1 MEEEPAVASDI
12 VTFALTG
19 LGAEQ
24 PGLKAGAEFSVRADQ
39 VITVLAYDDG
49 SVSLGVRLTAHDFTT
64 FQVEGPVADVRYRL
78 RFGDVGAEKWIASG
92 RPTTSGTAAPVARGQ
107 RSLAPPIVPRPELQ
121 P

>member
-1 MEEEPAVASDI
+1 MEDTVMASDI

-19 LGAEQ
+19 TDAEKV
-24 PGLKAGAEFSVRADQ
+24 GLKAGAELSIRTDQ

-64 FQVEGPVADVRYRL
+64 FQVQGPASDVRYRL
-78 RFGDVGAEKWIASG
+78 RHGDVSTERWIASG
-92 RPTTSGTAAPVARGQ
+92 RPTNSGTAASSASGQ
-107 RSLAPPIVPRPELQ
+107 RPMAPIAPRPELQ